1 MSVAIAPVV
10 RPAEAPDPRDHAA
23 CAALLPRVS
32 RTFAISIR
40 LLPTRL
46 RYPVTVAYLVC
57 RVADTIEDAATVAPD
72 VRAALLERFAD
83 TLQQAETVTPWM
95 QPLQDELQGAEADL
109 MQECGAVLRE
119 LTRLAPAQRESIV
132 RWAIEMCTGMAK
144 HALVGFEDDGLQ
156 RLHTEA
162 ELREYCYFVAGTVGH
177 MLTELFSADDPAA
190 WGDRGSLAALGEQF
204 GIALQLTN
212 IIKDAADDSARGR
225 AFVPRAFEPSA
236 AGHIP
241 SATAIR
247 TTAFLADDLLRQGLN
262 YCLRIPRNEPRI
274 RAFCLSALCLAVR
287 TVEVCKARG
296 EDSSARAKLRRADV
310 RRILIAVVCVAPS
323 RRLSRWYFERLAASS
338 AR

>member
-1 MSVAIAPVV
+1 MSAVAAPVI
-10 RPAEAPDPRDHAA
+10 RPLATARDHAA
-23 CAALLPRVS
+23 CVALLPRVS

-72 VRAALLERFAD
+72 VRATLLERLAA
-83 TLQQAETVTPWM
+83 TLSDGETETPWM
-95 QPLQDELQGAEADL
+95 APLLTELSGAERDL
-109 MQECGAVLRE
+109 MLDCGAVLRE
-119 LTRLAPAQRESIV
+119 LNGLAPAQRQSIV
-132 RWAIEMCTGMAK
+132 NWAVEMCVGMAK
-144 HALVGFEDDGLQ
+144 HAVVGFGDDGLQ

-190 WGDRGSLAALGEQF
+190 WGDRSSLSALGEQF

-225 AFVPRAFEPSA
+225 AFVPRAFEPGA
-236 AGHIP
+236 TGHVP

-247 TTAFLADDLLRQGLN
+247 TTAFLADNLLRQGLN

-296 EDSSARAKLRRADV
+296 EDSTARAKLRRADV
-310 RRILIAVVCVAPS
+310 RRILLAVVLVSPS
-323 RRLSRWYFERLAASS
+323 RRLSRMYFDHLASRS